1 MPLLVRAT
9 LTRDPIYI
17 TELCS
22 LVSDESCG
30 AVVAFTGDV
39 RNHDGGRRVATL
51 TYEIHPTTH
60 DQIKLIAQSVID
72 GRDVVKVA
80 VAHRYGE
87 IPIGETAFAVVVSAH
102 HRQSAFEAAS
112 MLVDEIKAKLPIW
125 KHQVFIDGTDE
136 WVNTA

>member
-1 MPLLVRAT
+1 MPLLVCAT
-9 LTRDPIYI
+9 VTRDPINI

-39 RNHDGGRRVATL
+39 RNHDGGKRVATL
-51 TYEIHPTTH
+51 TYEIHPTAH
-60 DQIKLIAQSVID
+60 DQIISIAQSVIGD
-72 GRDVVKVA
+72 RDVVKVA
-80 VAHRYGE
+80 LAHRYGE
-87 IPIGETAFAVVVSAH
+87 ILIGETAFAVAVSAH

-112 MLVDEIKAKLPIW
+112 TLVDEIKAKLPIW

>member
-1 MPLLVRAT
+1 MALLVRAT
-9 LTRDPIYI
+9 VTSDPIFI

-51 TYEIHPTTH
+51 TYEIHPTAP
-60 DQIKLIAQSVID
+60 DQIKTIAQSVID
-72 GRDVVKVA
+72 DRDVVKVA

-87 IPIGETAFAVVVSAH
+87 IPIGETAFAVAVSAH
-102 HRQSAFEAAS
+102 HRQSACDAAS
-112 MLVDEIKAKLPIW
+112 ALVDEIKAKLPIW

>member
-1 MPLLVRAT
+1 MALLVKAT
-9 LTRDPIYI
+9 VTSNPIFI

-39 RNHDGGRRVATL
+39 RNHDGGKRIATL
-51 TYEIHPTTH
+51 TYEIHPTAPN
-60 DQIKLIAQSVID
+60 QIKIIARSVID
-72 GRDVVKVA
+72 GHDVVKVA

-87 IPIGETAFAVVVSAH
+87 IPIGETAFAVAVSAH
-102 HRQSAFEAAS
+102 HRQSAFDACSA
-112 MLVDEIKAKLPIW
+112 LVEEIKAKLPIW
-125 KHQVFIDGTDE
+125 KHQVFLDGTDE

>member
-1 MPLLVRAT
+1 MALLVRAT
-9 LTRDPIYI
+9 VTSDPIFI

-22 LVSDESCG
+22 LVSDKSCG

-39 RNHDGGRRVATL
+39 RNHDGGKRVATL
-51 TYEIHPTTH
+51 TYEIHPTAP
-60 DQIKLIAQSVID
+60 DQIKTIARSVID

-87 IPIGETAFAVVVSAH
+87 IPIGETAFAVAVSAH
-102 HRQSAFEAAS
+102 HRQSAFDACSA
-112 MLVDEIKAKLPIW
+112 LVDEIKAKLPIW
-125 KHQVFIDGTDE
+125 KHQVFLDGTNE

>member
-1 MPLLVRAT
+1 MALLVRAT
-9 LTRDPIYI
+9 LTRDPIFI

-30 AVVAFTGDV
+30 AVVSFTGDV

-51 TYEIHPTTH
+51 TYEIHPTAP
-60 DQIKLIAQSVID
+60 DQIKTIAQSVID
-72 GRDVVKVA
+72 DRDVVKVA

-87 IPIGETAFAVVVSAH
+87 IPIGETAFAVAVSAH
-102 HRQSAFEAAS
+102 HRQSAFDAALA
-112 MLVDEIKAKLPIW
+112 LVDEIKARLPIW